1 MGGVDGCM
9 HACMHGHHATSSTH
23 CRLFR
28 CAVYALLGCALTSCA
43 PVSLALSTTGFT
55 KKEQVW
61 LLGSSLSVCL
71 TQQLRQRG

>member
-9 HACMHGHHATSSTH
+9 HGHYAASSTN

-28 CAVYALLGCALTSCA
+28 CAVYALLDCALTSCA